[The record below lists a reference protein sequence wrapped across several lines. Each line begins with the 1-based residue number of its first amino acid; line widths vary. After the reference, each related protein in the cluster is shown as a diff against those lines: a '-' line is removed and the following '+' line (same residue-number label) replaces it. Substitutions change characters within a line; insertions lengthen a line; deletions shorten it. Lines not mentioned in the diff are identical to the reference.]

1 LYLTHLECSQCKTS
15 ADFRRLQN
23 LCPQC
28 SAPLL
33 ARYDLDRAR
42 VLIEQRRYRDRAP
55 DLWRYREVLPAPAEA
70 EIVTLGEG
78 FTPLLELPRLA
89 HHLGLRRLL
98 LKDEGKNPTASFK
111 ARGMAV
117 AVTMAKHLGARDLM
131 VPSAGNAG
139 GALAAY
145 ARRAGMNAHITL
157 PHDTPA
163 ANVREIELTGITP
176 TPVPGSIADA
186 GRVLREMAAGR
197 SWFDLST
204 LREPYRLEGKKTM
217 AYELHE
223 QCGAELPDVIVYPT
237 GGGTG
242 LIGMWKAFHEL
253 AAMGAPAPMPRF
265 VCVQAEGCAPI
276 VNAFRAGQ
284 ERATAIA
291 NPHTM
296 AAGLRVPGA
305 IGDRLMLQALRES
318 RGTAVSVSDAEI
330 REAVR
335 LLAGMEGV
343 LAAPEG
349 AATVAALA
357 HLKSERWLAGDEKI
371 VLFNTGAVHKYFDC
385 L

>member
-1 LYLTHLECSQCKTS
+1 LYLTTLECSQCKTG
-15 ADFRRLQN
+15 ADWRQLQN

-42 VLIEQRRYRDRAP
+42 AMIEQRRYRDRAP
-55 DLWRYREVLPAPAEA
+55 DLWRYREVLPAPENS

-78 FTPLLELPRLA
+78 LTPLLPLPRLA
-89 HHLGLRRLL
+89 RHLGFRDLL

-117 AVTMAKHLGARDLM
+117 AVTMAKHLGARELM

-145 ARRAGMNAHITL
+145 ARRAGLVAHITL
-157 PHDTPA
+157 PSETPA
-163 ANVREIELTGITP
+163 ANVREIELTGIAP
-176 TPVPGSIADA
+176 TAVPGSIADA
-186 GRVLREMAAGR
+186 GRVLRELAAGH
-197 SWFDLST
+197 SWFDMST

-242 LIGMWKAFHEL
+242 LIGMWKAFLEL
-253 AAMGAPAPMPRF
+253 AEMGATRKMPRF
-265 VCVQAEGCAPI
+265 ACVQAEGCAPI
-276 VNAFRAGQ
+276 VQAHRAGR
-284 ERATAIA
+284 EHAT
-291 NPHTM
+291 PVSDPRTM

-305 IGDRLMLQALRES
+305 IGDRLMLRALRES
-318 RGTAVSVSDAEI
+318 HGTAVTVSDPEI
-330 REAVR
+330 KEAVH
-335 LLAGMEGV
+335 LLAQTEGV

-349 AATVAALA
+349 AATIAALPR
-357 HLKSERWLAGDEKI
+357 LKSERWLAGDEKI
-371 VLFNTGAVHKYFDC
+371 ALFNTGAVHKYFDRV
-385 L
+385 

>member
-1 LYLTHLECSQCKTS
+1 LYLTTLECSQCKTTS
-15 ADFRRLQN
+15 DFRQLQN
-23 LCPQC
+23 LCARC
-28 SAPLL
+28 NSPLL

-42 VLIEQRRYRDRAP
+42 VMIEQRRFRDRAP

-70 EIVTLGEG
+70 EIITLGEG
-78 FTPLLELPRLA
+78 MTPLLPLPRLA
-89 HHLGLRRLL
+89 RHLGFRDLW

-117 AVTMAKHLGARDLM
+117 AVTMAKHLGARELM

-145 ARRAGMNAHITL
+145 ARRAGLVAHITL
-157 PHDTPA
+157 PRETPA
-163 ANVREIELTGITP
+163 ANVREIELTGVVP
-176 TPVPGSIADA
+176 TPVAGSIADA
-186 GRVLREMAAGR
+186 GRVLREMAAGKE
-197 SWFDLST
+197 WFDMST

-223 QCGAELPDVIVYPT
+223 QCGAQLPEIIVYPT

-253 AAMGAPAPMPRF
+253 TGMGVTIKMPRF

-276 VNAFRAGQ
+276 VNAHRAGH
-284 ERATAIA
+284 ERATAISE
-291 NPHTM
+291 PRTM
-296 AAGLRVPGA
+296 AAGLRVPSA
-305 IGDRLMLQALRES
+305 VGDRLMLQALRES
-318 RGTAVSVSDAEI
+318 KGTAVSVSDDEI
-330 REAVR
+330 KESVH
-335 LLAGMEGV
+335 LLARTEGV

-349 AATVAALA
+349 AATVAALTR
-357 HLKSERWLAGDEKI
+357 LRSERWLGGDEKI

-385 L
+385 V